1 MIEALSEKVETGIF
15 RCETG
20 IGQAIAEVRVGTAAI
35 LTTSELRA
43 LQMRSELICAQNSV
57 PGQTGLTGFD
67 DMTFA
72 PVVDPALTTDARNV
86 ECIASRAIGIIC
98 AGIRGKTPNREGA
111 TVPMRLVVRQSKAIP
126 KQPYQKENIPMTKYL
141 SALALSAALAAT
153 GAAAQDTLT
162 ISVYSFAQDAFKE
175 ALYDPFEEICGCELV
190 IETGNSI
197 ERMAKIEA
205 NAADPVIDMA
215 VISSHDALSLAQK
228 GLLQPLDTSRL
239 SSFNKLYP
247 AAQDPLGD
255 NMAVGYTFYAS
266 SIVYREDLVSIESW
280 SDLLGDELAG
290 NVSLPNITGT
300 QGPLTLMMLD
310 KVAGGDASDFA
321 STISAIGEHAD
332 DIVTFYSRSSELA
345 QLMNQE
351 EVIAA
356 PVGRFAWSRFKSSPL
371 PFAWADPA
379 EGQAGGMNV
388 MIMTANNGNEELAYQ
403 LMDYW
408 LSTEV
413 QTRIAE
419 ALIDSPANMEVVVS
433 AAVAEN
439 LTYGAELINSLN
451 ILDPAAIIAN
461 RDAWVDQWNSEV
473 IR

>member
-1 MIEALSEKVETGIF
+1 MIRNLSLL
-15 RCETG
+15 
-20 IGQAIAEVRVGTAAI
+20 TAAAAF
-35 LTTSELRA
+35 TATS
-43 LQMRSELICAQNSV
+43 
-57 PGQTGLTGFD
+57 
-67 DMTFA
+67 
-72 PVVDPALTTDARNV
+72 
-86 ECIASRAIGIIC
+86 
-98 AGIRGKTPNREGA
+98 
-111 TVPMRLVVRQSKAIP
+111 
-126 KQPYQKENIPMTKYL
+126 
-141 SALALSAALAAT
+141 
-153 GAAAQDTLT
+153 AAAQDTLT
-162 ISVYSFAQDAFKE
+162 ISVYSFAQDAYKE
-175 ALYDPFEEICGCELV
+175 ALYDPFEEICGCQLV
-190 IETGNSI
+190 IETGNSV

-228 GLLQPLDTSRL
+228 GLLQPIDSAKL
-239 SSFNKLYP
+239 SSFDELYP
-247 AAQDPLGD
+247 AAQDPIDG

-280 SDLLGDELAG
+280 ADLLSDEMKGRVA
-290 NVSLPNITGT
+290 LPNITGT

-310 KVAGGDASDFA
+310 KAAGGDASDF
-321 STISAIGEHAD
+321 SGTISTIGEHAE

-356 PVGRFAWSRFKSSPL
+356 PVGRFAWSSFKDSPL

-388 MIMTANNGNEELAYQ
+388 MILTKGNGNEELAYK

-419 ALIDSPANMEVVVS
+419 ALIDSPANMNVVVS
-433 AAVAEN
+433 DEIAES

-451 ILDPAAIIAN
+451 ILEPAAIIAN
-461 RDAWVDQWNSEV
+461 RDAWVEQWNTEV
-473 IR
+473 IQ

>member
-1 MIEALSEKVETGIF
+1 MT
-15 RCETG
+15 RN
-20 IGQAIAEVRVGTAAI
+20 
-35 LTTSELRA
+35 TSL
-43 LQMRSELICAQNSV
+43 L
-57 PGQTGLTGFD
+57 
-67 DMTFA
+67 
-72 PVVDPALTTDARNV
+72 
-86 ECIASRAIGIIC
+86 
-98 AGIRGKTPNREGA
+98 
-111 TVPMRLVVRQSKAIP
+111 
-126 KQPYQKENIPMTKYL
+126 
-141 SALALSAALAAT
+141 ALAAAFAAT
-153 GAAAQDTLT
+153 AAAAQDTLT
-162 ISVYSFAQDAFKE
+162 ISVYSFAQDAYKA
-175 ALYDPFEEICGCELV
+175 ALYDPFEEICDCELV
-190 IETGNSI
+190 IETGNSV

-228 GLLQPLDTSRL
+228 GLLQPLDTSKL
-239 SSFNKLYP
+239 SSYDKLYP

-255 NMAVGYTFYAS
+255 HMAVGYTFYAS
-266 SIVYREDLVSIESW
+266 SIVYREDLVSIDSW
-280 SDLLGDELAG
+280 SDILSEELAG
-290 NVSLPNITGT
+290 QVALPNITGT

-310 KVAGGDASDFA
+310 KAAGGDASDF
-321 STISAIGEHAD
+321 SGTISTIGEHAD

-371 PFAWADPA
+371 PFAWAEPA

-388 MIMTANNGNEELAYQ
+388 MIMTAGNGNEELAYK

-433 AAVAEN
+433 DEVAEN

-451 ILDPAAIIAN
+451 ILPPAAIISG
-461 RDAWVDQWNSEV
+461 RDGWVEQWNAEV
-473 IR
+473 IN

>member
-1 MIEALSEKVETGIF
+1 MTRNLSLL
-15 RCETG
+15 
-20 IGQAIAEVRVGTAAI
+20 TAA
-35 LTTSELRA
+35 
-43 LQMRSELICAQNSV
+43 
-57 PGQTGLTGFD
+57 
-67 DMTFA
+67 
-72 PVVDPALTTDARNV
+72 
-86 ECIASRAIGIIC
+86 
-98 AGIRGKTPNREGA
+98 
-111 TVPMRLVVRQSKAIP
+111 
-126 KQPYQKENIPMTKYL
+126 
-141 SALALSAALAAT
+141 AAFAAT
-153 GAAAQDTLT
+153 SAAAQDTLT
-162 ISVYSFAQDAFKE
+162 ISVYSFAQDAYKE

-190 IETGNSI
+190 IETGNSV

-228 GLLQPLDTSRL
+228 GLLQPIDSAKL
-239 SSFNKLYP
+239 SSFDELYP
-247 AAQDPLGD
+247 AAQDPIGG

-280 SDLLGDELAG
+280 ADLFSDELKGRVA
-290 NVSLPNITGT
+290 LPNITGT

-310 KVAGGDASDFA
+310 KAAGGDASDF
-321 STISAIGEHAD
+321 SGTISTIGEHAE

-356 PVGRFAWSRFKSSPL
+356 PVGRFAWSSFKDSPL

-388 MIMTANNGNEELAYQ
+388 MILTKGNGNEELAYN

-419 ALIDSPANMEVVVS
+419 ALIDSPANMNVVVS
-433 AAVAEN
+433 DEIAES

-451 ILDPAAIIAN
+451 ILEPAAIIAN
-461 RDAWVDQWNSEV
+461 RDAWVEQWNTEV
-473 IR
+473 IQ

>member
-1 MIEALSEKVETGIF
+1 MTTRLS
-15 RCETG
+15 
-20 IGQAIAEVRVGTAAI
+20 
-35 LTTSELRA
+35 
-43 LQMRSELICAQNSV
+43 LI
-57 PGQTGLTGFD
+57 
-67 DMTFA
+67 
-72 PVVDPALTTDARNV
+72 
-86 ECIASRAIGIIC
+86 
-98 AGIRGKTPNREGA
+98 
-111 TVPMRLVVRQSKAIP
+111 
-126 KQPYQKENIPMTKYL
+126 
-141 SALALSAALAAT
+141 ALSAALAT
-153 GAAAQDTLT
+153 TSAAAQETLT
-162 ISVYSFAQDAFKE
+162 ISVYSFAQDAYKE
-175 ALYDPFEEICGCELV
+175 ALYDPFEALCGCELV
-190 IETGNSI
+190 IETGNSV

-205 NAADPVIDMA
+205 NAADPVIDLA
-215 VISSHDALSLAQK
+215 VISSHDALSLSQK
-228 GLLQPLDTSRL
+228 GLLQAIDTAKL
-239 SSFNKLYP
+239 SSFDRLYP
-247 AAQDPLGD
+247 AAQDPIGG

-266 SIVYREDLVSIESW
+266 SIVYREDLVTIESW
-280 SDLLGDELAG
+280 ADLLGEDLAG

-310 KVAGGDASDFA
+310 KAAGGDGSDFTG
-321 STISAIGEHAD
+321 TISAIGESAD

-371 PFAWADPA
+371 PFAWADPE

-388 MIMTANNGNEELAYQ
+388 ILMTKGNGNEELAYM

-419 ALIDSPANMEVVVS
+419 ALIDSPANMDVVVS
-433 AAVAEN
+433 DEIAEN

-461 RDAWVDQWNSEV
+461 RDAWVEQWNSEV
-473 IR
+473 IN

>member
-1 MIEALSEKVETGIF
+1 
-15 RCETG
+15 
-20 IGQAIAEVRVGTAAI
+20 
-35 LTTSELRA
+35 
-43 LQMRSELICAQNSV
+43 
-57 PGQTGLTGFD
+57 
-67 DMTFA
+67 
-72 PVVDPALTTDARNV
+72 
-86 ECIASRAIGIIC
+86 
-98 AGIRGKTPNREGA
+98 
-111 TVPMRLVVRQSKAIP
+111 
-126 KQPYQKENIPMTKYL
+126 MTKTL
-141 SALALSAALAAT
+141 PILALAAAVAT
-153 GAAAQDTLT
+153 TSATAQETLT
-162 ISVYSFAQDAFKE
+162 ISVYSFAQDAYRE
-175 ALYDPFEEICGCELV
+175 ALYDPFEELCGCELV
-190 IETGNSI
+190 IETGNSV
-197 ERMAKIEA
+197 ERMARIEA
-205 NAADPVIDMA
+205 NAADPVIDLA
-215 VISSHDALSLAQK
+215 VISSHDALSLARS
-228 GLLQPLDTSRL
+228 GFLQPIDTSRL
-239 SSFNKLYP
+239 SSFGSLYP
-247 AAQDPLGD
+247 AAQDPIGD

-280 SDLLGDELAG
+280 ADLLGEGLAG

-310 KVAGGDASDFA
+310 KAAGGDASDFTG
-321 STISAIGEHAD
+321 TISSIGESAD

-371 PFAWADPA
+371 PFAWAEPA

-388 MIMTANNGNEELAYQ
+388 MIMTANNGNEELAYK

-433 AAVAEN
+433 DEVAEN

-451 ILDPAAIIAN
+451 ILDPATIIAN

>member
-1 MIEALSEKVETGIF
+1 
-15 RCETG
+15 
-20 IGQAIAEVRVGTAAI
+20 
-35 LTTSELRA
+35 
-43 LQMRSELICAQNSV
+43 
-57 PGQTGLTGFD
+57 
-67 DMTFA
+67 MTRPLF
-72 PVVDPALTTDARNV
+72 PL
-86 ECIASRAIGIIC
+86 AIG
-98 AGIRGKTPNREGA
+98 
-111 TVPMRLVVRQSKAIP
+111 
-126 KQPYQKENIPMTKYL
+126 
-141 SALALSAALAAT
+141 AALAASS
-153 GAAAQDTLT
+153 AAAQETLT
-162 ISVYSFAQDAFKE
+162 ISVYAFAQDAYKT
-175 ALYDPFEEICGCELV
+175 ALYDPFEELCGCDLV
-190 IETGNSI
+190 IETGNSV

-228 GLLQPLDTSRL
+228 GLLQPLDPSRL
-239 SSFNKLYP
+239 SNFDKLYP
-247 AAQDPLGD
+247 AAQDPLG
-255 NMAVGYTFYAS
+255 NAMAVGYTFYAS

-280 SDLLGDELAG
+280 SDLLGDSLAG

-310 KVAGGDASDFA
+310 KAAGGDASDFT
-321 STISAIGEHAD
+321 STISAIGANAD

-371 PFAWADPA
+371 PFAWADPV

-388 MIMTANNGNEELAYQ
+388 MIMTAGNGNEDLAYQ

-413 QTRIAE
+413 QTRVAE
-419 ALIDSPANMEVVVS
+419 ALIDSPANMEVVV
-433 AAVAEN
+433 ADEIAEN

-451 ILDPAAIIAN
+451 ILDPEVIIAN

>member
-1 MIEALSEKVETGIF
+1 MTKT
-15 RCETG
+15 
-20 IGQAIAEVRVGTAAI
+20 
-35 LTTSELRA
+35 LTLA
-43 LQMRSELICAQNSV
+43 
-57 PGQTGLTGFD
+57 
-67 DMTFA
+67 
-72 PVVDPALTTDARNV
+72 ALT
-86 ECIASRAIGIIC
+86 
-98 AGIRGKTPNREGA
+98 
-111 TVPMRLVVRQSKAIP
+111 
-126 KQPYQKENIPMTKYL
+126 
-141 SALALSAALAAT
+141 AALAASS
-153 GAAAQDTLT
+153 ASAQDTLT
-162 ISVYSFAQDAFKE
+162 ISVYSFAQDAYKE

-190 IETGNSI
+190 IETGNSV

-215 VISSHDALSLAQK
+215 VISSHDALSLARK
-228 GLLQPLDTSRL
+228 GLLAPLDTTRI
-239 SSFNKLYP
+239 SSFDRLYP
-247 AAQDPLGD
+247 AAQDPIGD

-266 SIVYREDLVSIESW
+266 SIVYRSDLVEINSW
-280 SDLLGDELAG
+280 GDLLGEELAG

-310 KVAGGDASDFA
+310 KAAGGDASDFTA
-321 STISAIGEHAD
+321 TISAIGESAD

-371 PFAWADPA
+371 PFAWAEPA

-388 MIMTANNGNEELAYQ
+388 MIMTKDNGNEELAYK

-408 LSTEV
+408 LSAEV

-419 ALIDSPANMEVVVS
+419 ALIDSPANMDVTVSDEVAS
-433 AAVAEN
+433 N
-439 LTYGAELINSLN
+439 LTYGADLINSLN
-451 ILDPAAIIAN
+451 ILPPAEIITN

>member
-1 MIEALSEKVETGIF
+1 MTRNLSI
-15 RCETG
+15 
-20 IGQAIAEVRVGTAAI
+20 
-35 LTTSELRA
+35 
-43 LQMRSELICAQNSV
+43 
-57 PGQTGLTGFD
+57 
-67 DMTFA
+67 
-72 PVVDPALTTDARNV
+72 
-86 ECIASRAIGIIC
+86 
-98 AGIRGKTPNREGA
+98 
-111 TVPMRLVVRQSKAIP
+111 
-126 KQPYQKENIPMTKYL
+126 
-141 SALALSAALAAT
+141 LAL
-153 GAAAQDTLT
+153 GAAFSATAVTAQETLT
-162 ISVYSFAQDAFKE
+162 ISVYSFAQDAYKE

-190 IETGNSI
+190 IETGNSV

-228 GLLQPLDTSRL
+228 GLLQPVDTSKI
-239 SSFNKLYP
+239 SSYDRLYP

-280 SDLLGDELAG
+280 SDLLGDDLAG
-290 NVSLPNITGT
+290 NVALPNITGT

-310 KVAGGDASDFA
+310 KASGGDASDF
-321 STISAIGEHAD
+321 SGTISAIGEHAD

-371 PFAWADPA
+371 PFAWAEPA

-388 MIMTANNGNEELAYQ
+388 MIMTANNGNEALAHK

-419 ALIDSPANMEVVVS
+419 ALIDSPANMDVEVS
-433 AAVAEN
+433 AEVAEN
-439 LTYGAELINSLN
+439 LTYGAELINSLS

-461 RDAWVDQWNSEV
+461 RDAWVDQWNTEV